1 MDDMFKS
8 ASASA
13 TADCIKTS
21 PQVSD
26 LVHSPFTKRLGEIM
40 FDFYDNNSVHAAPF
54 ARAMA
59 SVTTSKYRAVK
70 RRDKKRKEN
79 S

>member
-8 ASASA
+8 ASA
-13 TADCIKTS
+13 TADCIKAS
-21 PQVSD
+21 PRVSD
-26 LVHSPFTKRLGEIM
+26 LVHSPFTTRLGETM
-40 FDFYDNNSVHAAPF
+40 FDFYDNNPVHAARF

-59 SVTTSKYRAVK
+59 GVTTSKYRAVK
-70 RRDKKRKEN
+70 RRGKNGKETA